1 MKICLKLSRTI
12 LRKRIN
18 INLRKNKKIILLIL
32 ILYYIFDYYDE
43 IYTAIN
49 DNIDLNMFV
58 EKAYKSQNERYIM
71 YRCDQKLDRD
81 FCGGIGDRLKG
92 ILSTYLW
99 SLLTNRTFV
108 VKITRPCNIINLMEP
123 NLVDWDKQ
131 IGEVT
136 WLRTGEL
143 HKMYQS
149 YNTNFLYSHT
159 F

>member
-1 MKICLKLSRTI
+1 MKICLKLIRTI
-12 LRKRIN
+12 FRKRIN

-99 SLLTNRTFV
+99 SLLTNRTIV

>member
-32 ILYYIFDYYDE
+32 ILYCIFDYYDE

-58 EKAYKSQNERYIM
+58 EKAYKSQNERYMM

-123 NLVDWDKQ
+123 NVVDWDKDTS
-131 IGEVT
+131 EVN
-136 WLRTGEL
+136 WWRTGEL

-149 YNTNFLYSHT
+149 YNTHFS
-159 F
+159 